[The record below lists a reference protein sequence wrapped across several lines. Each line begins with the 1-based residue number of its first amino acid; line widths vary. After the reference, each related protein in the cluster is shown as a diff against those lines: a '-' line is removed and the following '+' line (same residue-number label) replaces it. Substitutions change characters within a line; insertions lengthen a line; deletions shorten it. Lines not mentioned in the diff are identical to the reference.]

1 MKLAFTLI
9 ELLVVIALVG
19 ILAGVGWP
27 NLAGWN
33 CDQDARN
40 NFESISQF
48 MRTSQSEATNS
59 NSTVLV
65 RTTSSRNEVSQGVI
79 RAYKEDRNDRKCV
92 YSAANS
98 RPIPHIIPTLT
109 FKKKVILDGPVF
121 QCFYPDGSA
130 DSGDYRFRK
139 QCSSL
144 ISYGMTVFS
153 ATGLSTKMKFSTIRN
168 VWEDL

>member
-109 FKKKVILDGPVF
+109 FKKKRIN
-121 QCFYPDGSA
+121 
-130 DSGDYRFRK
+130 
-139 QCSSL
+139 
-144 ISYGMTVFS
+144 
-153 ATGLSTKMKFSTIRN
+153 TKNF
-168 VWEDL
+168 